1 MLSAKKDFDS
11 VSRTTLRPQ
20 TANSISSHD
29 IIHKLQPFVIPRIS
43 AIANMGWCER
53 AAYNISFF
61 GAETNNSQGSGEI
74 GSAMHR
80 VVIKSV
86 LQIVE
91 SIKNGVNVSKHEA
104 SDVFLANAREEV
116 EINWKLYVLAGID
129 RPLPLIMQDLNIRA
143 ARLATQLTAG
153 STNTTTL
160 ARDNDNH
167 DDDNYQKLHLQR
179 K

>member
-1 MLSAKKDFDS
+1 MLSARKDFDS
-11 VSRTTLRPQ
+11 VSRTTLKPQ
-20 TANSISSHD
+20 TNNSMGSHD

-61 GAETNNSQGSGEI
+61 GAEMNNSQGSGEI

-91 SIKNGVNVSKHEA
+91 SIKNGVNVSKQEA
-104 SDVFLANAREEV
+104 VEVFLANAREEV

-129 RPLPLIMQDLNIRA
+129 RPLSLIMQDLNIRA
-143 ARLATQLTAG
+143 LRLVTQLTAG
-153 STNTTTL
+153 STSTTL
-160 ARDNDNH
+160 AGDTNTIRIVEIIYFMTN
-167 DDDNYQKLHLQR
+167 
-179 K
+179 